1 LEQIK
6 LAPSLRRSFYPFLE
20 DYVEKERNLKYL
32 LKKLSQNYILQEAF
46 TETMLRENVFQAK
59 ETQKQPYLCDFLL
72 LEFLDSMWINEI
84 YRN

>member
-1 LEQIK
+1 
-6 LAPSLRRSFYPFLE
+6 LAPTFCRSFYPFLE

-46 TETMLRENVFQAK
+46 TETMLRENIFQVK